1 MNNHTKQL
9 QGKRAV
15 IFGGSGSIGSMA
27 AKAFAAEGAEVFL
40 TGRTLKNLEK
50 VAAEIGAAGGV
61 AHVTVVDALDQPAV
75 DSFIAAIT
83 KDQGIDIV
91 FNATGPKPHEYDNG
105 TLAVDLAV
113 EKFMVPVSTL
123 LESQFITAQAAAR
136 RMVQQKAGVIIFLT
150 GSPARGHVEGAT
162 AIGAAFGAIE
172 TFMENLAFELG
183 PSGVR
188 SVCLRTTG
196 NIDTHIIQETIGLIA
211 SRANISKEEM
221 ISKLAA
227 YNFLKVP
234 ATVADTV
241 NALVFLASD
250 KARMVTG
257 TVFNISAG
265 AAMD

>member
-1 MNNHTKQL
+1 MNNSTKQL

-15 IFGGSGSIGSMA
+15 IFGASGSIGSMT

-40 TGRTLKNLEK
+40 AGRTLKSLEK
-50 VAAEIGAAGGV
+50 VAAEIQSAGGV
-61 AHVTVVDALDQPAV
+61 AHITVIDALDPSAV
-75 DSFIAAIT
+75 DSFIAAT
-83 KDQGIDIV
+83 AKEQGIDIV
-91 FNATGPKPHEYDNG
+91 FNATGPQPHEYDNG
-105 TLAVDLAV
+105 KLAVDLAV
-113 EKFMVPVSTL
+113 EKFMVPVSTML
-123 LESQFITAQAAAR
+123 KSQFITAQAAAR

-188 SVCLRTTG
+188 SVCLRTTA
-196 NIDTHIIQETIGLIA
+196 NVDTKTIQETIGLIA
-211 SRANISKEEM
+211 SRANISSEEM
-221 ISKLAA
+221 VARIAA

-250 KARMVTG
+250 KARMVTA